1 MVIVWFLAV
10 WNRGAASILIMT
22 VITETQE
29 PMLTY
34 SKSRGLVALVTG
46 MDNNKI
52 LIYDDDD

>member
-1 MVIVWFLAV
+1 
-10 WNRGAASILIMT
+10 MT

-29 PMLTY
+29 PVLTY

-52 LIYDDDD
+52 LIYDDYYYDNDDDD

>member
-1 MVIVWFLAV
+1 
-10 WNRGAASILIMT
+10 MT

-29 PMLTY
+29 PVLTY

-52 LIYDDDD
+52 LIYDYYDYDDDDDDNDY

>member
-10 WNRGAASILIMT
+10 WNRGAAFILIMT